1 MERRSTLQP
10 VAVTKRADGKSTI
23 TGYAAVFYREGEAG
37 TEYNLWDDL
46 VERIAPGAFDRA
58 LKEKHDA
65 RGLYNHD
72 PANLLGRV
80 SSGTTRLT
88 VDAKGLRYEIDLP
101 DTRAGQDV
109 AALIERGDL
118 SGSSFAFMPR
128 KVTYSVGDQ
137 LDVRTI
143 EDVDLFD
150 VGPVTYPAYE
160 GTSVGMRSGDKASRA
175 DYEAW
180 KARSREVQ
188 SVLLSLDIHD
198 SIS

>member
-1 MERRSTLQP
+1 MERRSILHP
-10 VAVTKRADGKSTI
+10 VTVAKRADGKATI

-37 TEYNLWDDL
+37 TQYSLWDDL

-80 SSGTTRLT
+80 SSGTTRLS
-88 VDAKGLRYEIDLP
+88 VDAKGLKYEIDLP
-101 DTRAGQDV
+101 GTRAGQDV
-109 AALIERGDL
+109 EALIERGDL
-118 SGSSFAFMPR
+118 SGSSFAFLPR
-128 KVTYSVGDQ
+128 KVTYTVGDNG
-137 LDVRTI
+137 DVRTI

-160 GTSVGMRSGDKASRA
+160 GTSVGMRSGDKASR
-175 DYEAW
+175 DEYEAW
-180 KARSREVQ
+180 KRRNREVA
-188 SVLLSLDIHD
+188 SVLLSLDID
-198 SIS
+198 ESLS